1 MLLSKDLREVLPSIA
16 TIAPS
21 DLWAISSDHVIKDL
35 ENCIGS
41 ILSKTL

>member
-21 DLWAISSDHVIKDL
+21 DLWAISS
-35 ENCIGS
+35 
-41 ILSKTL
+41 